1 MAGFYY
7 LGDRDRVKCYYCN
20 GGLQN
25 WEKNDVNS
33 HEHAKWYPLCEYLLR
48 RQGVHFVK
56 SVIKKYTNLKRP
68 NITNPTKADE
78 ARPLLEYLKK
88 KISIAPSFVVPVED
102 PRKKT
107 NLQKPEIEKEMKNGK
122 DVQIAISLGLDKKKI
137 EYVLSKQYEKHG
149 KNFASLHDLRN
160 KLLDTSEIKTPSK
173 QIKIT
178 QVCKQL
184 IEDAQCVVCCKE
196 DRCVLFMPCGYLSCC
211 GSCSQLR
218 ANCAICQEQICRKIK
233 TYKQ

>member
-1 MAGFYY
+1 M
-7 LGDRDRVKCYYCN
+7 
-20 GGLQN
+20 
-25 WEKNDVNS
+25 
-33 HEHAKWYPLCEYLLR
+33 
-48 RQGVHFVK
+48 
-56 SVIKKYTNLKRP
+56 IKKYPNLKRP

-88 KISIAPSFVVPVED
+88 NSIAPSFVVSVED

-122 DVQIAISLGLDKKKI
+122 DVQIAISLGFDEKKI

-149 KNFASLHDLRN
+149 KNFTYLHDLLN
-160 KLLDTSEIKTPSK
+160 KLLDTSEIKIPSK

-196 DRCVLFMPCGYLSCC
+196 DRCVLFMPCGHLSCC